1 MTLVTG
7 QVKWFNSRA
16 GYGFITSNTNEDI
29 FVHQSNICPKIN
41 RYRSLVQGEYVEF
54 ELSVSNDV
62 QQAIKVTGINDG
74 PLMCDSHLER
84 DEEGN
89 VTRTGPPVSSRGG
102 RGGRGGR
109 GDQATTE
116 TTETTDN

>member
-1 MTLVTG
+1 MTLITG

-16 GYGFITSNTNEDI
+16 GYGFITSNANEDI
-29 FVHQSNICPKIN
+29 FVHQSNVCPKIN

-62 QQAIKVTGINDG
+62 KQAVKVTGINGG
-74 PLMCDSHLER
+74 PLMCDSHLQR

-89 VTRTGPPVSSRGG
+89 VTRTGPPVTRRGG
-102 RGGRGGR
+102 RGGRGKK
-109 GDQATTE
+109 DTTS
-116 TTETTDN
+116 TEEN

>member
-29 FVHQSNICPKIN
+29 FVHQSNVCPKIN

-62 QQAIKVTGINDG
+62 KQAVKVTGINGG
-74 PLMCDSHLER
+74 PLMCDSHLQC

-89 VTRTGPPVSSRGG
+89 VTRIGPPVSRRRG
-102 RGGRGGR
+102 RRNHKR
-109 GDQATTE
+109 NKKETTSTE
-116 TTETTDN
+116 TEEN